1 MPPFVVFSLPRSRS
15 AWLSRFL
22 TYGEWMCGHE
32 ELRHMRSLDDVQAWF
47 SQPNIGTAETA
58 GAPWWRLLERFA
70 PNARVLVVRRP
81 RNEVAESLMNIPGTQ
96 FDRAALDSILLKLD
110 RSLDQIEARLPN
122 VLSASFDSL
131 NEEDTCAAVFE
142 HCLQQPHDLDHYA
155 RLAPVN
161 IQINMP
167 ALMRHYA
174 AYAPAMEKL
183 ASIAKH
189 ETIAAFAPEV
199 NEPPEG
205 ITFQTEDFDSWVQ
218 DADKLFD
225 EHLVQVGETPGNW
238 QNKNLPL
245 MRGLDN
251 VGAMQIMTARCNGR
265 MFGYLMTLI
274 SPSLVSPDILSAT
287 NTTFFASPEFPGLGL
302 KLQREAIK
310 ELKNK
315 GVDELF
321 FEAGKRGSGPRISML
336 YKRLGAQDHGS
347 AYRLQLKEA

>member
-1 MPPFVVFSLPRSRS
+1 MQPFVVFSLPRSRS

-58 GAPWWRLLERFA
+58 GAPWWRLLDRFA
-70 PNARVLVVRRP
+70 PDARVLVVRRP

-183 ASIAKH
+183 ALIAKH

>member
-1 MPPFVVFSLPRSRS
+1 
-15 AWLSRFL
+15 
-22 TYGEWMCGHE
+22 
-32 ELRHMRSLDDVQAWF
+32 MRSLDDVQAWF

-81 RNEVAESLMNIPGTQ
+81 RDEVAESLMNIPGTQ
-96 FDRAALDSILLKLD
+96 FNRAALDAILLKLD
-110 RSLDQIEARLPN
+110 RSLDQIEKRLPN
-122 VLSASFDSL
+122 VLSVSFDSL

-142 HCLQQPHDLDHYA
+142 HCLQQPHDPAHWA
-155 RLAPVN
+155 QLAPVN
-161 IQINMP
+161 IQISMP
-167 ALMRHYA
+167 AMMRHYA

-189 ETIAAFAPEV
+189 QTIAAFAPAV
-199 NEPPEG
+199 DEPPEG

-225 EHLVQVGETPGNW
+225 EHLVGVGETPGNW

-245 MRGLDN
+245 MRALDSI
-251 VGAMQIMTARCNGR
+251 GAMQIMTARCNGR

-310 ELKNK
+310 ELKIKVLTNCFLRQGK
-315 GVDELF
+315 GVLVPVF
-321 FEAGKRGSGPRISML
+321 L
-336 YKRLGAQDHGS
+336 CYTS
-347 AYRLQLKEA
+347 ALARKTTVAHTVCN

>member
-1 MPPFVVFSLPRSRS
+1 
-15 AWLSRFL
+15 
-22 TYGEWMCGHE
+22 
-32 ELRHMRSLDDVQAWF
+32 MRSLDDVQAWF

-58 GAPWWRLLERFA
+58 GAPWWRLLDRFA
-70 PNARVLVVRRP
+70 PDARVLVVRRP
-81 RNEVAESLMNIPGTQ
+81 RDEVAESLINIPGTQ
-96 FDRAALDSILLKLD
+96 FDRTALDSILLKLD

-167 ALMRHYA
+167 AIMRHYA

-183 ASIAKH
+183 ALIAKH

>member
-1 MPPFVVFSLPRSRS
+1 MKI
-15 AWLSRFL
+15 A
-22 TYGEWMCGHE
+22 
-32 ELRHMRSLDDVQAWF
+32 
-47 SQPNIGTAETA
+47 
-58 GAPWWRLLERFA
+58 
-70 PNARVLVVRRP
+70 
-81 RNEVAESLMNIPGTQ
+81 GTQ
-96 FDRAALDSILLKLD
+96 FDRAGLDALLLKLD

-122 VLSASFDSL
+122 VLSVSFDSL

-155 RLAPVN
+155 RMAPVN
-161 IQINMP
+161 IQINVP
-167 ALMRHYA
+167 AMMRHYE

-183 ASIAKH
+183 ASVAKH
-189 ETIAAFAPEV
+189 QTITALAPKV

-205 ITFQTEDFDSWVQ
+205 VTFQTEDFDSWVR
-218 DADKLFD
+218 DADSLFD
-225 EHLVQVGETPGNW
+225 EHLIQVGETPGNW

-245 MRGLDN
+245 MRALDG

-274 SPSLVSPDILSAT
+274 SPSLTSPDILSAT

-315 GVDELF
+315 GVDEVF

>member
-15 AWLSRFL
+15 AWLSQFL
-22 TYGEWMCGHE
+22 TYGEWVCGHE
-32 ELRHMRSLDDVQAWF
+32 ELRHMRSIDDVQAWF

-58 GAPWWRLLERFA
+58 GAPWWRLLDKFA

-81 RNEVAESLMNIPGTQ
+81 RDEVAESLLKIAGTQ
-96 FDRAALDSILLKLD
+96 FDRAGLDALLLKLD

-122 VLSASFDSL
+122 VLSVSFDSL

-155 RLAPVN
+155 RMAPVN
-161 IQINMP
+161 IQINLP
-167 ALMRHYA
+167 AMMRHYN

-189 ETIAAFAPEV
+189 QTITAMAPKV

-205 ITFQTEDFDSWVQ
+205 VTFQTEDFDSWVR
-218 DADKLFD
+218 DADSLFD
-225 EHLVQVGETPGNW
+225 EHLIQVGETPGNW

-245 MRGLDN
+245 MRALYG
-251 VGAMQIMTARCNGR
+251 VGGMQIMTARCNGR

-274 SPSLVSPDILSAT
+274 AQSLTSPDILSAT

-315 GVDELF
+315 GVDEVF

>member
-1 MPPFVVFSLPRSRS
+1 MQPFVVFSLPRSRS

-70 PNARVLVVRRP
+70 PDARVLVVRRP
-81 RNEVAESLMNIPGTQ
+81 RDEVAESLLNLHGTQ
-96 FDRAALDSILLKLD
+96 FDRDKLDAILLKLD

-122 VLSASFDSL
+122 VLSVSFDSL

-142 HCLQQPHDLDHYA
+142 HCLQQPHDPAHWA
-155 RLAPVN
+155 QMAPVN
-161 IQINMP
+161 IQISMP

-174 AYAPAMEKL
+174 AYAPAMDKL

-189 ETIAAFAPEV
+189 ETIAAMEPEV

-265 MFGYLMTLI
+265 MFGYLMTII
-274 SPSLVSPDILSAT
+274 SPSLVSPDILTAT

-315 GVDELF
+315 GVDEVF

-336 YKRLGAQDHGS
+336 YKRLGAQDHGIS
-347 AYRLQLKEA
+347 YRLQLKEA

>member
-1 MPPFVVFSLPRSRS
+1 
-15 AWLSRFL
+15 
-22 TYGEWMCGHE
+22 
-32 ELRHMRSLDDVQAWF
+32 MRSLDDVQAWF

-81 RNEVAESLMNIPGTQ
+81 RNEVAESLINIPGTQ

-205 ITFQTEDFDSWVQ
+205 ITFQTEDFDAWVQ

>member
-1 MPPFVVFSLPRSRS
+1 MQPFVVFSLPRSRS

-81 RNEVAESLMNIPGTQ
+81 RNEVAESLINIPGTQ
-96 FDRAALDSILLKLD
+96 FDRTALDSILLKLD

-122 VLSASFDSL
+122 VLSVSFDSL

>member
-15 AWLSRFL
+15 AWLAQFL

-32 ELRHMRSLDDVQAWF
+32 ELRHMRSVDDVHAWF

-58 GAPWWRLLERFA
+58 AAPWWRLLDKFA
-70 PNARVLVVRRP
+70 PGARILVVRRP
-81 RNEVAESLMNIPGTQ
+81 RDEVAESLMKIPGTQ
-96 FDRAALDSILLKLD
+96 FDRAGLDALLLKLD

-122 VLSASFDSL
+122 VLSVSFDSL

-142 HCLQQPHDLDHYA
+142 HCLQQPHDRDHYA

-161 IQINMP
+161 IQINLP
-167 ALMRHYA
+167 AMMRHYN

-183 ASIAKH
+183 ASVAKH
-189 ETIAAFAPEV
+189 QTITALAPKV

-205 ITFQTEDFDSWVQ
+205 VTFQTENFDSWVR
-218 DADKLFD
+218 DADSLFD
-225 EHLVQVGETPGNW
+225 EHLIQVGETPGNW

-245 MRGLDN
+245 MRALDG

-274 SPSLVSPDILSAT
+274 APSLTSPDILSAT

-315 GVDELF
+315 GVDEVF

>member
-1 MPPFVVFSLPRSRS
+1 
-15 AWLSRFL
+15 
-22 TYGEWMCGHE
+22 
-32 ELRHMRSLDDVQAWF
+32 MRSLDDVQAWF

-142 HCLQQPHDLDHYA
+142 HCLQQPHDSAHWGQM
-155 RLAPVN
+155 APVN

-174 AYAPAMEKL
+174 AYAPAMDKL

-189 ETIAAFAPEV
+189 ETIAAFEPKV

-205 ITFQTEDFDSWVQ
+205 ITFQTEDFDAWVQ

-251 VGAMQIMTARCNGR
+251 LGAMQIMTARCNGR
-265 MFGYLMTLI
+265 MFGYLMTII
-274 SPSLVSPDILSAT
+274 SPSLTSPDVLSAT

-315 GVDELF
+315 GVDEVF

-336 YKRLGAQDHGS
+336 YKRLGAQDHGIS
-347 AYRLQLKEA
+347 YRLQLKEA

>member
-1 MPPFVVFSLPRSRS
+1 
-15 AWLSRFL
+15 
-22 TYGEWMCGHE
+22 
-32 ELRHMRSLDDVQAWF
+32 MRSLDDVQAWF

-81 RNEVAESLMNIPGTQ
+81 RNEVAESLINIPGTQ
-96 FDRAALDSILLKLD
+96 FDRTALDSILLKLD

-142 HCLQQPHDLDHYA
+142 HCLQQPHDSAHWGQM
-155 RLAPVN
+155 APVN

-174 AYAPAMEKL
+174 AYAPAMDKL

-189 ETIAAFAPEV
+189 ETIAAFEPKV

-205 ITFQTEDFDSWVQ
+205 ITFQTEDFDAWVQ

-251 VGAMQIMTARCNGR
+251 LGAIQIMTARCNGR
-265 MFGYLMTLI
+265 MFGYLMTII
-274 SPSLVSPDILSAT
+274 SPSLTSPDVLSAT

>member
-1 MPPFVVFSLPRSRS
+1 MS
-15 AWLSRFL
+15 
-22 TYGEWMCGHE
+22 
-32 ELRHMRSLDDVQAWF
+32 
-47 SQPNIGTAETA
+47 
-58 GAPWWRLLERFA
+58 
-70 PNARVLVVRRP
+70 
-81 RNEVAESLMNIPGTQ
+81 IPGTQ
-96 FDRAALDSILLKLD
+96 FDRDKLDAVLLKLD

-122 VLSASFDSL
+122 VLSVSFDSL

-142 HCLQQPHDLDHYA
+142 HCLQQPHDSAHWA
-155 RLAPVN
+155 QIAPVN
-161 IQINMP
+161 IQISMP
-167 ALMRHYA
+167 AMMRHYA

-189 ETIAAFAPEV
+189 QTIAALTPKV
-199 NEPPEG
+199 DEPPEG

-225 EHLVQVGETPGNW
+225 EHLVGVGETPGNW

-245 MRGLDN
+245 MRALDN

-274 SPSLVSPDILSAT
+274 SPSLTSPDILSAT

-315 GVDELF
+315 GVDEVF